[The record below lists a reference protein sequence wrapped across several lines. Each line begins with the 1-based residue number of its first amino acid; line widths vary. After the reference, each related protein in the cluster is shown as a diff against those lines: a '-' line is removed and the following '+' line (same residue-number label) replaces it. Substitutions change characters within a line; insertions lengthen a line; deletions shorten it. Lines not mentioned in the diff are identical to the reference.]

1 MRQTLLFFFFLI
13 FSIHLGAQ
21 VTLSLTPDV
30 VSEDVPDPSVIEVV
44 AHSFLKNIGDAA
56 VTIKWFRNTEAIT
69 DTWESAICD
78 FNACYSTTVD
88 STPDEQPIVLQPG
101 DSTNLDVHIRPNNTT
116 GSAKIILTVVD
127 VNDAKNT
134 VEGIYLFNQT
144 SPTIDTDQNALNIYP
159 NPAIDYFE
167 LSRYEG
173 IQTLAIFNVA
183 GRKLRQYHVAQ
194 GQKFDVSFL
203 DRGMYLVRLV
213 DRRSKVVKTLRL
225 NKR

>member
-13 FSIHLGAQ
+13 YCIHLGAQ
-21 VTLSLTPDV
+21 VTLSLSPEV
-30 VSEDVPDPSVIEVV
+30 ASEDVPDPSVTEVV
-44 AHSFLKNIGDAA
+44 AHSFLKNIGNTT
-56 VTIKWFRNTEAIT
+56 VTIKWFRNAESIT

-88 STPDEQPIVLQPG
+88 STPDEQPVVLQPG
-101 DSTNLDVHIRPNNTT
+101 DSTNLDVHIRPNNTE
-116 GSAKIILTVVD
+116 GSAKIILTVID

-134 VEGIYLFNQT
+134 VEGTFLFNQT
-144 SPTIDTDQNALNIYP
+144 SPTVDVDQDALNIYP

-183 GRKLRQYHVAQ
+183 GRKLRQHNVIQ

-213 DRRSKVVKTLRL
+213 DRRNDVVKTLRL